1 MKMAVWAHPTSDFR
15 EGADTLRHVRERLGA
30 LRAAGISAYIPFVLS
45 HGKACFESETL
56 GRPERDLLAPVME
69 AARELEMEVHPI
81 VGFGALGVAGGRVY
95 SPGEDAEDVPEW
107 AASWACASW
116 GENHE
121 IVVRVATDLVE
132 DYSPDGIH
140 LDYARYP
147 NASVLSQHPC
157 ACERCQAARA
167 RWLGKP
173 TLDADDLAIPG
184 IAYKELQMRGEFVR
198 SLVES
203 LRALADGHNILVS
216 AATRARYYRDAL
228 YEGQDWAEWCR
239 DGLLDV
245 VCPMSYNPCF
255 GRFARFLDQHRAL
268 VADTATQWLAG
279 IGRRSSLG
287 ELSPEEMARQ
297 IRYAET
303 AGADGVC
310 IFHARALGDEDLS
323 LLMEI
328 AAEG

>member
-1 MKMAVWAHPTSDFR
+1 MKIAVWGHPTSEFP
-15 EGADTLRHVRERLGA
+15 EGSDSLQHVKERLGA
-30 LRAAGISAYIPFVLS
+30 LRDAGISAYLPFVLS

-56 GRPERDLLAPVME
+56 GSPLRDLLAPVME

-81 VGFGALGVAGGRVY
+81 VGFGALGVAERRVY
-95 SPGEDAEDVPEW
+95 SPGKDAEDVPDW
-107 AASWACASW
+107 AASWACPSW

-121 IVVRVATDLVE
+121 IVVRVAGDLLDE
-132 DYSPDGIH
+132 YSPDGIH

-147 NASVLSQHPC
+147 NASVLSEHPC
-157 ACERCQAARA
+157 ACERCQAARV

-184 IAYKELQMRGEFVR
+184 VLYKELQMRGEFVR

-203 LRALADGHNILVS
+203 LRALADERGILLS
-216 AATRARYYRDAL
+216 AATRARYYKDAL

-239 DGLLDV
+239 DGLLDF

-255 GRFARFLDQHRAL
+255 DRFGRFLEQHRNL
-268 VADTATQWLAG
+268 VGDTDTQWLAG
-279 IGRRSSLG
+279 IGRSSSLG
-287 ELSPEEMARQ
+287 QITATEMARQ
-297 IRYAET
+297 IRYAAT

-310 IFHARALGDEDLS
+310 IFHARALGEDDLDA
-323 LLMEI
+323 LREI
-328 AAEG
+328 SG